1 VFLGFTSSVTMN
13 NNTIRDNAGRGVNI
27 WNQGNGVLTAVLD
40 TNIIQNNR
48 LEGVYIVNTASTVVQ
63 ANNLS
68 TAALD
73 ATGSVFANPRMTLT
87 VNNND
92 IEGNGISSGT
102 SVNGLIIR
110 VGTAGGGYGIGDSGG
125 FFSDGRAGVGATV
138 TNNIFHGNL
147 GDDLSFSAFRSTG
160 DPAVTGGTWDAATY
174 APTGYQGDPLA
185 RLDMSFHNNT
195 FDSTGLNVGNL
206 PGPFYN
212 LADQFKSRDNAQT
225 PPGPFTDAAR
235 DRNAE
240 RLAARF
246 GLPPVTPQ
254 IAPQNLYSGLGQSTF
269 RLLDSVSGGTTTA
282 ADVAGAGFFTDASPY
297 TSPASAGGIN
307 FPGSTALPWG
317 WTFYNGIVPPPQP
330 Q

>member
-1 VFLGFTSSVTMN
+1 MTAPSRSDIGFNTIDSNAAGGIYLQSLPNNSFVIHNNVITRNGTFSAAADGGDGIQVINNYVFLGFTSSVTMN

-110 VGTAGGGYGIGDSGG
+110 VGTAGGGYGIGKETGRDRRLT
-125 FFSDGRAGVGATV
+125 GRA
-138 TNNIFHGNL
+138 
-147 GDDLSFSAFRSTG
+147 
-160 DPAVTGGTWDAATY
+160 
-174 APTGYQGDPLA
+174 
-185 RLDMSFHNNT
+185 
-195 FDSTGLNVGNL
+195 
-206 PGPFYN
+206 
-212 LADQFKSRDNAQT
+212 
-225 PPGPFTDAAR
+225 
-235 DRNAE
+235 
-240 RLAARF
+240 
-246 GLPPVTPQ
+246 
-254 IAPQNLYSGLGQSTF
+254 
-269 RLLDSVSGGTTTA
+269 VSG
-282 ADVAGAGFFTDASPY
+282 
-297 TSPASAGGIN
+297 
-307 FPGSTALPWG
+307 
-317 WTFYNGIVPPPQP
+317 
-330 Q
+330 